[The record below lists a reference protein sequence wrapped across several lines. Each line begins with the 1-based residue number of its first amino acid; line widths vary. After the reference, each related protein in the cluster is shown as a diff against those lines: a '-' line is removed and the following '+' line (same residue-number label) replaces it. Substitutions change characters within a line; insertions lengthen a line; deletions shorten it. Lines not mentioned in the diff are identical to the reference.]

1 MNDDVLTVY
10 DLLKEA
16 VMARF
21 RICRVEGEEHPD
33 RSWQRVTCHV
43 HRDDVPRG
51 AVPLLYA
58 ISAHSFA
65 DARPRGSSEIDYM
78 ERDDWSV
85 QDLLTRLR
93 LEPQGLIIDADYV
106 RGRMMKTTVTI
117 SSNGRFVVETR
128 NRHEMA
134 VRWLRTLKGKK
145 HIQLV
150 VPNPSND
157 ESER

>member
-10 DLLKEA
+10 DLLKDA

-33 RSWQRVTCHV
+33 QSWQRVTCHV
-43 HRDDVPRG
+43 HRDDVPWA

-58 ISAHSFA
+58 VSSHSFA
-65 DARPRGSSEIDYM
+65 DARPRGTSEIDYV
-78 ERDDWSV
+78 EKDEWSV
-85 QDLLTRLR
+85 HDLLTRLR
-93 LEPQGLIIDADYV
+93 LEPHGLIIDADYV
-106 RGRMMKTTVTI
+106 RGRMMKTTVSI